1 MESHANPMQIPWKPV
16 KSYGI
21 PWNPMDMHMLSRSG
35 PETISVVEEQLKK
48 EEQRQRKRESSLRTR
63 ILSRMGHVLKAWP
76 FLLV

>member
-1 MESHANPMQIPWKPV
+1 
-16 KSYGI
+16 
-21 PWNPMDMHMLSRSG
+21 MDMHMLSRSG